1 MKKTLHTMAL
11 AIAITGLVAG
21 AAGAQ
26 QIQTAAPLTLEQCVT
41 KAIAQA
47 PELGEVQ
54 ADIALMTSKLNEAK
68 GYRAPRIELTSLL
81 GPAPGANKQD
91 ITSYDSP
98 FRLRD
103 TTWFASTDLVVTQ
116 PLWTFGKISENM
128 KAASHG
134 IEVDRSKK
142 VQKVNEVTLEVKK
155 YYYGLLLARELK
167 SVVHELQDFLETG
180 RNKVQELLAKESDAA
195 DQTDLYKIDA
205 YAGEIN
211 KYLEE
216 AIKGEQLALAAL
228 KTRIGL
234 PPKDLLLIADQRL
247 AMPSSPLALHL
258 DEYITRARADR
269 PEFRQLSEGIAA
281 RGALVRAAKAEYYPD
296 LFVAGMASWAFSDGR
311 DRIDN
316 PYITDR
322 FQHAYAGV
330 ALGLRWKL
338 DFGISSSKVAG
349 EQAQLDRL
357 MSTRT
362 YANQFIPLQVT
373 KAWLEMQEAS
383 RTVTNAAHA
392 YQSAKKWGAAALANF
407 DFGIGSSRDV
417 FEAVAIYG
425 KMKAAHYQAIYDYRL
440 AEANLDYA
448 VGTSTTKP

>member
-1 MKKTLHTMAL
+1 MRTLPAV
-11 AIAITGLVAG
+11 IASSLLFGLSATVS
-21 AAGAQ
+21 AQ
-26 QIQTAAPLTLEQCVT
+26 SLTPTTFTVEQCITRAV
-41 KAIAQA
+41 AQA
-47 PELGEVQ
+47 PEMGEAQ
-54 ADIALMTSKLNEAK
+54 ADIALMTSKLEEAK
-68 GYRAPRIELTSLL
+68 GYRAPRIELTSLV
-81 GPAPGANKQD
+81 GPAPGARRDELMQTD
-91 ITSYDSP
+91 VP

-103 TTWFASTDLVVTQ
+103 VTWFSSADLVVTQ

-142 VQKVNEVTLEVKK
+142 VQKKNEITLEVKK
-155 YYYGLLLARELK
+155 YYYG
-167 SVVHELQDFLETG
+167 V
-180 RNKVQELLAKESDAA
+180 LLAKELKGVVGELQDYLEQGRKKVQDLIDKESDSA

-211 KYLEE
+211 KYKEE
-216 AIKGEQLALAAL
+216 ATKGEQLALAAL
-228 KTRIGL
+228 KARVGLSPQDVLTLADERLLMPERSSTESLEERIT
-234 PPKDLLLIADQRL
+234 K
-247 AMPSSPLALHL
+247 
-258 DEYITRARADR
+258 ARSDR

-281 RGALVRAAKAEYYPD
+281 RNALVRAAKAEYYPD
-296 LFVAGMASWAFSDGR
+296 LFVAGMASWAYADGR
-311 DRIDN
+311 ERISN
-316 PYITDR
+316 PYITDS
-322 FQHAYAGV
+322 FQHAYAGI

-338 DFGISSSKVAG
+338 DFGISKAKVSG

-357 MSTRT
+357 LSTRI
-362 YANQFIPLQVT
+362 YAHQFIPVQVT
-373 KAWLEMQEAS
+373 KAWLEMQEAAH
-383 RTVTNAAHA
+383 TVDNTAAA

-448 VGTSTTKP
+448 VGSSRTAP